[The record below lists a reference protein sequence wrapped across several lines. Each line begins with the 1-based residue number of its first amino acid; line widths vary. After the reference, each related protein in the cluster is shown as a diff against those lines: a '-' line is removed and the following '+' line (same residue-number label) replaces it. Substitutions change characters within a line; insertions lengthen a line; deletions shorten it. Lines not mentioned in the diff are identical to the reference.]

1 MWANTNTH
9 ARSILLWIIDPN
21 TFNFVRDPVLCD
33 GFGTYGHVSA
43 AFEMMSTWNAC
54 ICAFECNTQ
63 IHIQMTAHYEH
74 TRTCSIQNHV
84 CDYLRLWYLLDD
96 KRTHT
101 NTTLS
106 ECVLKC
112 CILDIVLLNT
122 ERIQSF
128 QQTFVISEIQ
138 FIINSRCKVYIQSK
152 VSIAL
157 NRCHS
162 LEVMIILVS
171 LLYVSIFTLTILHSY
186 SQKHP
191 KCSQLF
197 MTVHKD
203 AFVIR

>member
-21 TFNFVRDPVLCD
+21 TFNFVRPRIVWWFWNVWTCKRSVWDDVDLKCMHLCIWMQH
-33 GFGTYGHVSA
+33 TNSHSNV
-43 AFEMMSTWNAC
+43 
-54 ICAFECNTQ
+54 
-63 IHIQMTAHYEH
+63 QMTAHYEH
-74 TRTCSIQNHV
+74 TRTCSIQNNV

-128 QQTFVISEIQ
+128 QQTFVISEIE
-138 FIINSRCKVYIQSK
+138 FIIISRCKVYIQSM

-162 LEVMIILVS
+162 L
-171 LLYVSIFTLTILHSY
+171 
-186 SQKHP
+186 
-191 KCSQLF
+191 
-197 MTVHKD
+197 
-203 AFVIR
+203 